1 LVYLSDESIGGFE
14 VMKVVT
20 AAIAVRGQRLFVAQ
34 RAPGEKYEGFW
45 EFPGGKLEEGE
56 STSQC
61 IERELYEEF
70 GIRAQA
76 IEEIGA
82 TDYKLPNGVIRLVA
96 VKVELPDSPLILSV
110 HSQVDWLEVEGL
122 NQIELLPAD
131 VQLLKEIEPRLF
143 Q

>member
-1 LVYLSDESIGGFE
+1 
-14 VMKVVT
+14 MKVVT
-20 AAIAVRGQRLFVAQ
+20 AAIAIRGRKLFVAQ
-34 RAPGEKYEGFW
+34 RAPGEKFEGFW

-56 STSQC
+56 SASQC

-76 IEEIGA
+76 VGEIGA
-82 TDYKLPNGVIRLVA
+82 TDYALPSGVIRLVA
-96 VKVELPDSPLILSV
+96 VKVEFPDTPLELSV

-122 NQIELLPAD
+122 AQIELLPAD
-131 VQLLKEIEPRLF
+131 VQLLKEIESRLF